1 MHRVPV
7 GKTIAYAYGFTFGH
21 LGTIIGLAW
30 LPLVISAVLQF
41 LPYAFGVDSGT
52 TPENATAQGR
62 QALEGMATGLL
73 IILLNAMIFVPVV
86 RQALGLRQG
95 TAIVHFKLGVPE
107 FRLFAAI
114 LLLLL
119 VTFVLALGLRLLEV
133 GVGLLASGRGA
144 IAGILA
150 VLSVLAASLGFVYA
164 IVRLGFLVLSVT
176 VAEEQISLVRGWVLT
191 KGNFWRIFGIV
202 LAIGVP
208 LAIAYSLVVI
218 GIIGPLRLFARLPAD
233 PTAAAQAFN
242 ARFAILQQHMPL
254 YIGLNLI
261 IAPFAI
267 GLNAAASAFGYRA
280 LVSPEPAESREIP
293 AR

>member
-1 MHRVPV
+1 
-7 GKTIAYAYGFTFGH
+7 
-21 LGTIIGLAW
+21 
-30 LPLVISAVLQF
+30 
-41 LPYAFGVDSGT
+41 
-52 TPENATAQGR
+52 
-62 QALEGMATGLL
+62 
-73 IILLNAMIFVPVV
+73 
-86 RQALGLRQG
+86 
-95 TAIVHFKLGVPE
+95 
-107 FRLFAAI
+107 
-114 LLLLL
+114 
-119 VTFVLALGLRLLEV
+119 LRLLEV

-218 GIIGPLRLFARLPAD
+218 GIIGPLRLFAPLPAD